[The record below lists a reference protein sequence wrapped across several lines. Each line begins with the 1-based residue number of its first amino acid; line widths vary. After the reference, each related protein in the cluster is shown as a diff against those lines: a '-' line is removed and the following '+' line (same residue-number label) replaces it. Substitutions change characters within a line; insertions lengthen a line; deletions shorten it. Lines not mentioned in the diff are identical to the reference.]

1 MLLISVT
8 VILPNKWEPDQVT
21 NEIQLSKNI
30 LDSLLPVDQ
39 SISKEGLQK
48 IYNRLPELERTK
60 KAVGRK
66 NSQTTATLMTMT
78 MLADSPY
85 RQMKQCLSQI
95 NNKRNALIES
105 YFRNKKK
112 QVRLKKWEE
121 SDEEMD
127 AIRAEEAKVEIEQGK
142 VHAEN
147 AMKEIGMYQ
156 DIYDQIRITHG
167 IPVDWDEEDFEKQEI
182 DHALRM
188 SFRQA
193 IQNLQATGRIAISTS
208 EYWEQFG
215 VHPVVGEKLVRDY
228 LDGVQ
233 NEINQGKFP
242 SVKSMHL
249 FLDKMVKTFR
259 EEYRHSL
266 TRIGVDAI
274 VNHQYAYKKKDKQYA
289 NS

>member
-1 MLLISVT
+1 MT
-8 VILPNKWEPDQVT
+8 Q
-21 NEIQLSKNI
+21 EIQLSKNI

-39 SISKEGLQK
+39 SISQEGLQK

-60 KAVGRK
+60 KAVGRR

-95 NNKRNALIES
+95 NNKRNALIEC
-105 YFRNKKK
+105 YFQNKKK

-121 SDEEMD
+121 SEEEMD
-127 AIRAEEAKVEIEQGK
+127 AIRAEEARVQIEQGK
-142 VHAEN
+142 VDAEN

-156 DIYDQIRITHG
+156 DIYDQIRTSHN

-188 SFRQA
+188 AFRQA
-193 IQNLQATGRIAISTS
+193 IQNLQATGRIAVSTS

-215 VHPVVGEKLVRDY
+215 VHPIVGEKLVRDY

-233 NEINQGKFP
+233 NEINGGKLP
-242 SVKSMHL
+242 SVQSMHL
-249 FLDKMVKTFR
+249 FLDKMVETFKD
-259 EEYRHSL
+259 EHRHSL

-274 VNHQYAYKKKDKQYA
+274 VNHQYAYKKKDKEYA